1 MNQAKH
7 GTVRPKPRLTVA
19 ALSIAFLLALTMGA
33 YAQRASYSDLAQD
46 HWAYDAVATLSQMGI
61 LTGYPDGRFD
71 GTRAATRYEL
81 AVVAARVL
89 EATSTGDRG
98 ENIAGRVAE
107 LETVL
112 SQAASLSYS
121 RRLENRI
128 IALEVALNTQRGE
141 TTFLATLD
149 DDEDTA
155 ALSQETLEDN
165 TTPVANSSAMT
176 GVVRLGERPA
186 HPFYI
191 GISPGVVSTAGDI
204 YLSLQAGYD
213 ALLGPVGPALRLTFN
228 SGNRELR
235 FAFDVLGRA
244 DLPIDELKLSAG
256 LGLGATL
263 RPEGSSLLLE
273 APFGGEFLITER
285 VGLFIQLITSY
296 GFAPIND
303 VNAEVSTG
311 LNLRF

>member
-1 MNQAKH
+1 
-7 GTVRPKPRLTVA
+7 
-19 ALSIAFLLALTMGA
+19 
-33 YAQRASYSDLAQD
+33 
-46 HWAYDAVATLSQMGI
+46 
-61 LTGYPDGRFD
+61 
-71 GTRAATRYEL
+71 
-81 AVVAARVL
+81 VVAARVL
-89 EATSTGDRG
+89 EATSTGDRS

-112 SQAASLSYS
+112 SQAAPLSYS
-121 RRLENRI
+121 RRLEDRI

-141 TTFLATLD
+141 NTFPATLD

-155 ALSQETLEDN
+155 AFSQETLEDN

-204 YLSLQAGYD
+204 YLSLQTGYD
-213 ALLGPVGPALRLTFN
+213 ALLGLVGPALPLTFN

-235 FAFDVLGRA
+235 FAFDVLGQA
-244 DLPIDELKLSAG
+244 DLPINELKLSAG

-273 APFGGEFLITER
+273 APFEG
-285 VGLFIQLITSY
+285 
-296 GFAPIND
+296 
-303 VNAEVSTG
+303 ST
-311 LNLRF
+311 